1 MSRKRQLTATQKN
14 INKINDNLRSIAKVF
29 GTNSKPY
36 EQAAQRLHGHD
47 FELYDK
53 NGVIQI
59 KNNAANRA
67 KHQTIRS
74 ITNKRQS
81 VQILKRTYAPKDKK
95 SISVGNIPENEY
107 DFWAWYSGLSEDFED
122 LYDEIYNN
130 LDPACEICD
139 IHLDKF
145 TAFDDES
152 YRIAKWQEVFE
163 KIMNDTRAAKEFYDT
178 FKYGVDPSTG
188 ESTTYTDQ
196 DYQVTPGYEGMF
208 DMSWFKED

>member
-53 NGVIQI
+53 NGVVQI

-95 SISVGNIPENEY
+95 GIAIGEIPESDY
-107 DFWAWYSGLSEDFED
+107 DFWSWYGGLSGEFED
-122 LYDEIYNN
+122 LYDEIYNY
-130 LDPACEICD
+130 LEPSCEICD
-139 IHLDKF
+139 IPLDGWK
-145 TAFDDES
+145 AFKDDA
-152 YRIAKWQEVFE
+152 YRIEKWQEVFE
-163 KIMNDTRAAKEFYDT
+163 KLLKDTQAAKEFYDT
-178 FKYGVDPSTG
+178 FGYGVDPSTG
-188 ESTTYTDQ
+188 ESTTYTDE
-196 DYQVTPGYEGMF
+196 DYQVNPGYEGLF
-208 DMSWFKED
+208 DMSWFKDE